1 MSTLSDNFLFQCK
14 AISKSFPGVKA
25 NEDISLSVKRS
36 QIHALLGENGAGKS
50 TLVKIFYGLLQP
62 DKGVMSLEGSPYL
75 PKNPKNARNAG
86 VGMVFQHFSLF
97 EPLTVLENILLG
109 LDQEASNHEVE
120 LRVEKLS
127 KAYEL
132 EIKLSSFVGD
142 LSAGERQRVEIIR
155 ALLQKPKL
163 LIMDEPTSVLTPF
176 ESSNLFSTLKKLSD
190 DGTSILY
197 ISHKLQ
203 EIADLCDTAT
213 VLRKG
218 MVIGEYDPKKMSPKE
233 LGEIMVGQP
242 LTKPN
247 RPNEKKR
254 KEKLFSFSTKKV
266 DPDTQF
272 GVTLKN
278 INFDVSESEILGIGG
293 VAGNGQEELMQLLI
307 GEKTQNT
314 VSIDFKNKEISQL
327 NPRKRRNLGIA
338 FAPEERLGHA
348 AVANLSLLEN
358 SLITDP
364 KSKFSDYLGF
374 INFERLRSYTRSVIE
389 KFNVK
394 TTGIKAA
401 AGSLSGGNLQKFVVG
416 RELAQNPI
424 LFIVN
429 QPTWGVDALSA
440 SNIREA
446 IVEIANKGAGVILIS
461 QDLDE
466 ILEISNKMA
475 FLSEGNLSEPVDT
488 SNADISDIGAI
499 MGGLTKK
506 RHSNV

>member
-1 MSTLSDNFLFQCK
+1 MKTVSKNSLFQS
-14 AISKSFPGVKA
+14 IGITKSFPGVRA
-25 NEDISLSVKRS
+25 NENISLSVKES

-62 DKGVMSLEGSPYL
+62 DKGEMILKGSKYS
-75 PKNPKNARNAG
+75 PKNPKNARSSG
-86 VGMVFQHFSLF
+86 IGMVFQHFSLF

-109 LDQEASNHEVE
+109 LDQGANKHEIGLKVSE
-120 LRVEKLS
+120 LS
-127 KAYEL
+127 KTYGL
-132 EIKLSSFVGD
+132 ETNLSSFIGD

-155 ALLQKPKL
+155 ALLQEPNL

-176 ESSNLFSTLKKLSD
+176 EANNLFSTLKKLSD

-218 MVIGEYDPKKMSPKE
+218 EVIGEYDPKTISPKE

-242 LTKPN
+242 LTTPN
-247 RPNEKKR
+247 RPKKN
-254 KEKLFSFSTKKV
+254 KKQKALFSFKAKKV
-266 DPDTQF
+266 EPDTQF
-272 GVTLKN
+272 GMTLKDIDFQVN
-278 INFDVSESEILGIGG
+278 ESEILGIGG

-307 GEKTQNT
+307 GEKRKDT
-314 VSIDFKNKEISQL
+314 VFIEFRGDDISKL
-327 NPRKRRNLGIA
+327 NPRKRRGLGIA

-364 KSKFSDYLGF
+364 KNRFSDYLGF
-374 INFERLRSYTRSVIE
+374 INFENLQSYTTSVIE

-394 TTGIKAA
+394 TTGFKAS

-416 RELAQNPI
+416 REIEQSPV

-440 SNIREA
+440 SNIRES
-446 IVEIANKGAGVILIS
+446 IVEITNAGAGVILIS

-466 ILEISNKMA
+466 LLEITNRIA
-475 FLSEGNLSEPVDT
+475 FLSEGTLSKPIET
-488 SNADISDIGAI
+488 SNAVVSDIGAI
-499 MGGLTKK
+499 MGGLVEKETE
-506 RHSNV
+506 